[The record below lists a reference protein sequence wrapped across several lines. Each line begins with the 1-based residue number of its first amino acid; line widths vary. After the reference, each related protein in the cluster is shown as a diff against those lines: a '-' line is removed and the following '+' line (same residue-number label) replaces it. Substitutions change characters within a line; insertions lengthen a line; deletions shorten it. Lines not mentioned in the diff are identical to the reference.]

1 VHDLKPLI
9 RHIHRHWSGHENWAI
24 ALFANLIAL
33 RVIVSLFPGGPAD
46 APVLVFSGLLL
57 IWQVVGGWRNAN
69 RIMHESGDLTIS
81 IALYSGIV
89 LVIILAT
96 VQLVDR
102 VSKRY
107 LLPVD
112 LSGFETKLLETRL
125 DGQVVVIQ
133 GPLSYTENTSLKA
146 TLKVFA
152 SAQTVLLES
161 DGGNI
166 FAARALA
173 FTIAENGLA
182 TRVDGM
188 CFSACTLAFMAGR
201 PRVLGPNG
209 RLGFHSYAFDS
220 ILRLQTVDVKEQ
232 ETKDRVFFVEQGLS
246 NQFIDRIFATPP
258 TELWQPSR
266 ADLIAGG
273 VIDG

>member
-1 VHDLKPLI
+1 
-9 RHIHRHWSGHENWAI
+9 
-24 ALFANLIAL
+24 
-33 RVIVSLFPGGPAD
+33 VSLFPGGFAD
-46 APVLVFSGLLL
+46 APVLIFSGLLL
-57 IWQVVGGWRNAN
+57 VWQVVGGWRNAS
-69 RIMHESGDLTIS
+69 RIMRESGDLAIS
-81 IALYSGIV
+81 VALYSGVV

-96 VQLVDR
+96 VQLVDQ

-112 LSGFETKLLETRL
+112 LSRFETELLETRL
-125 DGQVVVIQ
+125 DGQVIVIQ

-173 FTIAENGLA
+173 LTIAENGLA

-188 CFSACTLAFMAGR
+188 CFSACTLAFMAGA
-201 PRVLGPNG
+201 PRDLGPKG
-209 RLGFHSYAFDS
+209 QLGFHGYAFDS

-232 ETKDRVFFVEQGLS
+232 EAEDREFFAEQGLS

-258 TELWQPSR
+258 AELWRPNR
-266 ADLIAGG
+266 ADLIVGG